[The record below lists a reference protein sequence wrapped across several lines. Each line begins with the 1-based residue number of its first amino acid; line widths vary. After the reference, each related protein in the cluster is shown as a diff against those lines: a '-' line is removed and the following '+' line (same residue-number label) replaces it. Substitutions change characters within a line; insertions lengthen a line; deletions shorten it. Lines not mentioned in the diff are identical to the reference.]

1 MLSISEDGFG
11 LYICSKVT
19 GKCDAAFLHPSQMD
33 SMNIDQL
40 LVQIRAILKVEFVL
54 RFAVSYLEVKFIQ
67 LPQFLGLIHLMH
79 KSKMNVHSVIEPL
92 WMFALTSWGNIFSKA
107 KLQVLLTSWKH
118 TCKCVCVFMSHCG
131 NFRQL

>member
-79 KSKMNVHSVIEPL
+79 KSKMNVHSVIDYREL
-92 WMFALTSWGNIFSKA
+92 NGFIAIVDVCTN
-107 KLQVLLTSWKH
+107 KLREYFQ
-118 TCKCVCVFMSHCG
+118 
-131 NFRQL
+131 